1 MSCVCYLY
9 VGDVANWTAKLIMHI
24 LIPECN
30 MGYFIAIQMTHFE
43 EISAGH
49 QHSTDKIN
57 ESSCYHHDL
66 Y

>member
-30 MGYFIAIQMTHFE
+30 VGNFIAINIAHFE
-43 EISAGH
+43 EISVGY
-49 QHSTDKIN
+49 QHSTNKIN
-57 ESSCYHHDL
+57 ESGRYHHEL